1 MTIKP
6 PAWVATQGGIPTEK
20 GWKHPNRNEI
30 LLNKKFTQAEI
41 DEYLGTTTAPA
52 SQPDPVNEADEW
64 MAEDVNQD
72 GIIDELESMTKV
84 QLEELGRNHGV
95 ELDRR
100 KTRSTLISQMREIL
114 SNN

>member
-6 PAWVATQGGIPTEK
+6 PAWVAAQGGIPTEK
-20 GWKHPNRNEI
+20 GWKHPQRNEI
-30 LLNKKFTQAEI
+30 LLAKKFTQAEI
-41 DEYLGTTTAPA
+41 DEYLGTTTALA
-52 SQPDPVNEADEW
+52 SQPDPVIEVDEW